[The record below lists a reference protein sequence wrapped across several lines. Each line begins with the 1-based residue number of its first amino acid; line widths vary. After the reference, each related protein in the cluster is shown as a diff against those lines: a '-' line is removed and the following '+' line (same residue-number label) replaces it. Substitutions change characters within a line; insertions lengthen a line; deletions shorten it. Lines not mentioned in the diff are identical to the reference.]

1 MSRYHPAVIAG
12 VSIAAA
18 YSIYI
23 IYTVTSA
30 DSGKRLHRSNAVR
43 RSRRERP
50 SHGMD
55 GGLEE
60 PDVLHPVE
68 VANTEVSVTAD
79 EDHSQGL
86 KALLY
91 HIAEDNAKRRGFQH
105 RGIFCEGC
113 GMLPIRHTRYH
124 CLNCADYDLCSSCE
138 ATTQHPITHVFAKI
152 KIPLP
157 VLSQPSKPLEPW
169 YPGKLTHFPQ
179 LQSPQDIKELSQ
191 SLHATG
197 YDIAAWWEQFHCLA
211 NAELVRPDDSRR
223 AAINRRAF
231 DLAMTSHRWHGR
243 PPSVHLY
250 DRVFAFYDIG
260 SKGAISFDDFSHG
273 MAYLRGGNRF
283 RSLEPALR
291 GYDMDNDGYLDRAD
305 FLRMFRAKYL
315 LDSQITADLIEM
327 AAEAHT
333 RVSLDKI
340 KSSQPLSA
348 LFHEDDVPVGAARP
362 LHGKAENVYHD
373 LEPLPG
379 IRTIIDDDTNDAH
392 RASHDQQR
400 LIPMDRTPSREAD
413 TPSELD
419 QPRTGTTDLDID
431 LEKLDEDD
439 MRMLGIIGDDHATE
453 TASSAK
459 TSDLMWHVLEEGF
472 EKMLEPIFNGVEAN
486 DEGVVRMSF
495 ENIIQKA
502 SEDEEMRG
510 LITSWLQYASF

>member
-12 VSIAAA
+12 VSIAAV
-18 YSIYI
+18 YGIYI
-23 IYTVTSA
+23 VYTAASL
-30 DSGKRLHRSNAVR
+30 DSGTHLRRSNAVR
-43 RSRRERP
+43 RSRRVHQP
-50 SHGMD
+50 QDMD
-55 GGLEE
+55 GAAE
-60 PDVLHPVE
+60 PLADG
-68 VANTEVSVTAD
+68 VANTEVSVTAND
-79 EDHSQGL
+79 DHSQGL

-91 HIAEDNAKRRGFQH
+91 HIAEDNAKRKGFQH

-113 GMLPIRHTRYH
+113 GMLPIRSVRYH
-124 CLNCADYDLCSSCE
+124 CLNCADYDLCSTCE

-152 KIPLP
+152 KVPLP

-169 YPGKLTHFPQ
+169 YPGGQTHFPRPP
-179 LQSPQDIKELSQ
+179 SSQDIQALSQ
-191 SLHATG
+191 SLHVKEH
-197 YDIAAWWEQFHCLA
+197 DIFAWWEQFHCLA
-211 NAELVRPDDSRR
+211 NAELVRLDGSRR
-223 AAINRRAF
+223 TAINRRAF

-250 DRVFAFYDIG
+250 DRMFEFYDG
-260 SKGAISFDDFSHG
+260 DSKGAILFDDFSHG

-291 GYDMDNDGYLDRAD
+291 GYDMDNDGYLDRTD

-315 LDSQITADLIEM
+315 VDGQITADLIDM

-333 RVSLDKI
+333 KASSDMI

-348 LFHEDDVPVGAARP
+348 LFHEDDVPAGAARP
-362 LHGKAENVYHD
+362 LQGKAENVHHD
-373 LEPLPG
+373 LEPVPG
-379 IRTIIDDDTNDAH
+379 ISTIINDSDDAQ

-400 LIPMDRTPSREAD
+400 PDTTHQAASEEEVITSESDRARVGA
-413 TPSELD
+413 
-419 QPRTGTTDLDID
+419 TDLDID
-431 LEKLDEDD
+431 LDKLDGDD
-439 MRMLGIIGDDHATE
+439 MRMSGIIDDGRVAQTAESAT
-453 TASSAK
+453 

-472 EKMLEPIFNGVEAN
+472 EKMLDPIFAGVEMN

-495 ENIIQKA
+495 EDIIEKA